1 MFLISSYVYLKFYGI
16 FAEVKSNRGGMGKK
30 AKKCT
35 KIKDGNER
43 SCTNSNHNENPSFTL
58 TLPRSYVEGD
68 KLKLVCFPIPFFFLI
83 VNSDFCT

>member
-1 MFLISSYVYLKFYGI
+1 MFLICSYVYLKFYGI

-35 KIKDGNER
+35 KTKDGN
-43 SCTNSNHNENPSFTL
+43 NHNENPSFTL

-68 KLKLVCFPIPFFFLI
+68 KLKLVCFLY
-83 VNSDFCT
+83 FCL